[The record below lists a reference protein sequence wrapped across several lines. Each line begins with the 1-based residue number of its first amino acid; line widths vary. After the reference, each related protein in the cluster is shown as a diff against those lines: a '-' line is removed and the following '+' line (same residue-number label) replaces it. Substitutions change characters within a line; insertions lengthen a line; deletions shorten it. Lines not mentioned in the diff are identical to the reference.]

1 MVSPSNSHTQYQ
13 KKIFPPLHTPKLHL
27 TLNLAFFRTQPFLT
41 PSPTARTHTI
51 CTHNHIYIDSSFAVP
66 FEEDKKDP
74 DVWYLD
80 HNYLAT
86 METMFRKVDAR
97 EYVVGFYSTGPKIRA
112 NDLQIEELMRTYVA
126 QPIFVIIDVRQD
138 HEGVPVKAYVALE
151 TLQEDGKET
160 KLAFSHLEAIIGAT
174 ESEEVGVEHL
184 LRDINDPTV
193 STLAGTIR
201 HKMTALK
208 GLKSS
213 LEEMHSYLNRV
224 LSGEMQPN
232 NKIMYNIQSMFNLL
246 PNLNMDALARAF
258 VEKSNDMH
266 LVIYISS
273 IVRSVVALHD
283 LVQNK
288 IKLKGVENFEVKKD
302 DAEKKDTEGG
312 GNAGSKADNGEKT
325 DKP

>member
-1 MVSPSNSHTQYQ
+1 LV
-13 KKIFPPLHTPKLHL
+13 L
-27 TLNLAFFRTQPFLT
+27 LNCVDHYNRVAKNTSKRVVGVLLGRTNAGT
-41 PSPTARTHTI
+41 VDIT
-51 CTHNHIYIDSSFAVP
+51 NSFAVP

-112 NDLQIEELMRTYVA
+112 NDLQIEELMRKYVA

-138 HEGVPVKAYVALE
+138 HEGVPVKAYMAVE

-160 KLAFSHLEAIIGAT
+160 KLAFSHLTAVIDAT

-213 LEEMHSYLNRV
+213 LEEMHSYLTRV

-246 PNLNMDALARAF
+246 PNLNVDALARAF

-288 IKLKGVENFEVKKD
+288 IKLKGVEGFEAEKDKKEKKKD
-302 DAEKKDTEGG
+302 GADAGEESKDGKSANEG
-312 GNAGSKADNGEKT
+312 KKT

>member
-1 MVSPSNSHTQYQ
+1 MPTN
-13 KKIFPPLHTPKLHL
+13 IFIHRPPP
-27 TLNLAFFRTQPFLT
+27 A
-41 PSPTARTHTI
+41 
-51 CTHNHIYIDSSFAVP
+51 SSFAVP

-86 METMFRKVDAR
+86 MEGMFRKVDAR

-112 NDLQIEELMRTYVA
+112 NDLQIDELMRNYVA
-126 QPIFVIIDVRQD
+126 QPIFVIIDVRKD
-138 HEGVPVKAYVALE
+138 HEGVPVKAYTAVE

-160 KLAFSHLEAIIGAT
+160 ELAFSHLTSIIGAT

-213 LEEMHSYLNRV
+213 LEEMR
-224 LSGEMQPN
+224 LSNQ
-232 NKIMYNIQSMFNLL
+232 Q
-246 PNLNMDALARAF
+246 A
-258 VEKSNDMH
+258 
-266 LVIYISS
+266 S
-273 IVRSVVALHD
+273 I
-283 LVQNK
+283 
-288 IKLKGVENFEVKKD
+288 
-302 DAEKKDTEGG
+302 
-312 GNAGSKADNGEKT
+312 
-325 DKP
+325 

>member
-1 MVSPSNSHTQYQ
+1 MNSTFCSFQ
-13 KKIFPPLHTPKLHL
+13 LHGT
-27 TLNLAFFRTQPFLT
+27 TLILVN
-41 PSPTARTHTI
+41 
-51 CTHNHIYIDSSFAVP
+51 SSFAVP

-112 NDLQIEELMRTYVA
+112 NDLQIEELMREYVA
-126 QPIFVIIDVRQD
+126 QPIFVIIDVRPD
-138 HEGVPVKAYVALE
+138 YEGVPVKAYMAVE

-160 KLAFSHLEAIIGAT
+160 KLAFTHLRALIDAT

-184 LRDINDPTV
+184 LRDINDPTI
-193 STLAGTIR
+193 STLAGTIQ

-213 LEEMHSYLNRV
+213 LEEMHSYLTRV

-246 PNLNMDALARAF
+246 PNLNVDELARAF
-258 VEKSNDMH
+258 VEKSNDMY

-288 IKLKGVENFEVKKD
+288 IKLKGVEKFVSSKEEG
-302 DAEKKDTEGG
+302 EK
-312 GNAGSKADNGEKT
+312 GSKSTDEGAKDASEKT